1 METGEMSETRETKE
15 VYRSR
20 LTGRMFK
27 VERVVDNRTVSLI
40 GVDKKMRC
48 CSTKENLKL
57 FYDKLPSPPLT
68 PPPPLLTF
76 KNS

>member
-1 METGEMSETRETKE
+1 METGKMETGEMSET
-15 VYRSR
+15 YQSR

-27 VERVVDNRTVSLI
+27 VERIVDGWGVSLI
-40 GVDKKMRC
+40 GEEGKIRC

-57 FYDKLPSPPLT
+57 FYDRLPPL
-68 PPPPLLTF
+68 PTF